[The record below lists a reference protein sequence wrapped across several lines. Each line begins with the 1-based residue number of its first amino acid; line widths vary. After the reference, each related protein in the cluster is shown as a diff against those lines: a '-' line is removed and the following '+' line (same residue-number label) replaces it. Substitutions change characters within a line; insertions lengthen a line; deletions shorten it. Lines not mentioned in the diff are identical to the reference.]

1 MKTDTVNAKMK
12 KEAWIIIQD
21 EYNSQSI
28 ENLRTALIL
37 KNKYNNVKQVVKK
50 HCADERVFRRG
61 TGGGPTR
68 LFPESS
74 TATTVGEMLQ
84 TKMTGEPTVFD
95 SDYVNDTWET
105 NLMENENN
113 DCFNDE
119 QIITVN
125 FEDPEESE
133 SVCTPHISAYLK
145 STPPL
150 IATSTSAASGGMHFF
165 NKLYIKTC

>member
-1 MKTDTVNAKMK
+1 MK
-12 KEAWIIIQD
+12 KEAWITIQD

-28 ENLRTALIL
+28 ENPRTALIL
-37 KNKYNNVKQVVKK
+37 KNKYNNIKQVVKK
-50 HCADERVFRRG
+50 HYADERVFRRG

-74 TATTVGEMLQ
+74 TITTVGEMLQ
-84 TKMTGEPTVFD
+84 TKMTGEPSVFD

-113 DCFNDE
+113 ESINDE

-125 FEDPEESE
+125 FEGMLNNT
-133 SVCTPHISAYLK
+133 SV
-145 STPPL
+145 
-150 IATSTSAASGGMHFF
+150 
-165 NKLYIKTC
+165 IKTFTFG